1 MNKLKFFSVV
11 SLLGLF
17 SAANVG
23 ATQVKVTITNNAQPG
38 GLALTPVWVGFHN
51 GSYDSYNSG
60 VAASSQL
67 QSLAEDGNSAALA
80 ANFGA
85 NGTLVATG
93 TAASGNRV
101 QGSVGSAPITA
112 GSTVSEI
119 FDLSGT
125 LDNQYFSYASMVL
138 PSSDYFIANGNPLA
152 HSLEDLFSNGGSISF
167 NIGTNGNINDAGT
180 EVNDFTS
187 SAGNGLFEGLPRM
200 QAGPNTGADENGVV
214 HKVVNVNAYAD
225 FLNIP
230 DDFDLTA
237 FDFNSSTLYQNG
249 LATVTISSVP
259 VPAAV
264 WFMGSGLLGLVSFS
278 RKAKKAK
285 G

>member
-1 MNKLKFFSVV
+1 MNKLKVFSVV
-11 SLLGLF
+11 GLIGLF

-23 ATQVKVTITNNAQPG
+23 ATQVKVTITNNSQPG
-38 GLALTPVWVGFHN
+38 GLAITPVWVGFHN

-60 VAASSQL
+60 LAASSQL
-67 QSLAEDGNSAALA
+67 QSLAEDGNSATLA

-101 QGSVGSAPITA
+101 QGSIGSAPLVAGGTA
-112 GSTVSEI
+112 SAI

-125 LDNQYFSYASMVL
+125 IDNQYFSYASMVL

-152 HSLEDLFSNGGSISF
+152 HSLEDLFSNGGSVSF

-187 SAGNGLFEGLPRM
+187 SAGNGLFAGLPPM
-200 QAGPNTGADENGVV
+200 QAGPNTGVDENGVV
-214 HKVVNVNAYAD
+214 HNAVNAYAD
-225 FLNIP
+225 FLNTP
-230 DDFDLTA
+230 DGFDLTA
-237 FDFNSSTLYQNG
+237 FDFNSSTLYPNG

-264 WFMGSGLLGLVSFS
+264 WFMGSGLLGLVSYS
-278 RKAKKAK
+278 RKAKQP
-285 G
+285 